1 MADAEVV
8 SVFRSYF
15 AERAANG
22 VMYGRVAS
30 SGELENR
37 VPRVTFD
44 PALNALSQ
52 RDQNGQPSMKICGP
66 DVTALRPSEQPTDP
80 RSSPRQ
86 SSGTTR
92 PRAARAGRPHSG

>member
-22 VMYGRVAS
+22 VMYGRAVS
-30 SGELENR
+30 SVTLENR

-44 PALNALSQ
+44 PALNGLSQ
-52 RDQNGQPSMKICGP
+52 RDQTGS
-66 DVTALRPSEQPTDP
+66 
-80 RSSPRQ
+80 
-86 SSGTTR
+86 
-92 PRAARAGRPHSG
+92 RA